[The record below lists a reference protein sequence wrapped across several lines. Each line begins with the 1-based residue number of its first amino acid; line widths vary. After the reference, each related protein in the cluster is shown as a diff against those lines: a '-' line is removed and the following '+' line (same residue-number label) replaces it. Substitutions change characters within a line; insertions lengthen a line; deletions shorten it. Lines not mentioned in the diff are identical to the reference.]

1 MRRLFGL
8 VCAALALAGCGLG
21 PGEEREGG
29 AELRVTRDFGHE
41 LLAEA
46 SRDTVRE
53 DETVMRFLQ
62 SERDVETRYG
72 GKFVQSI
79 DGLEGSGPV
88 GRRDWFYF
96 VNGIEADVGAAD
108 FELSPHDVVQ
118 WDHRDW
124 RAAMRI
130 PAIVGAFPEPFLHG
144 YQGKRLPVRVEC
156 EDADSTA
163 CDEVKASLNDA
174 GVPATGSS
182 IGTAAGGREQLLRV
196 VVAKWDRAR
205 DVRAVATLER
215 GPEESG
221 VFVRFAGGKL
231 ELLDQRGEPARTA
244 PPGTGLVAMTA
255 FEDEALV
262 LAITGLDDAGVEAA
276 AGALERET
284 LRDAFALAATP
295 QGPVKLP
302 LMEDGR

>member
-1 MRRLFGL
+1 MRRLLGL

-41 LLAEA
+41 LVAEA
-46 SRDTVRE
+46 TTEAVRE

-62 SERDVETRYG
+62 SEREVETRYG
-72 GKFVQSI
+72 GRFVQSI
-79 DGLEGSGPV
+79 DGVEGSGPV

-144 YQGKRLPVRVEC
+144 YRGKRLPVRVEC
-156 EDADSTA
+156 EDAGSEA
-163 CDEVKASLNDA
+163 CTIVKESLREA
-174 GVPATGSS
+174 GVPASGAS
-182 IGTAAGGREQLLRV
+182 IGTAGGGRGQLLRV
-196 VVAKWDRAR
+196 LVAKWERAR
-205 DVRAVATLER
+205 DVRAAATLER
-215 GPEESG
+215 GPDESG
-221 VFVRFAGGKL
+221 VFARFTGGEL
-231 ELLDQRGEPARTA
+231 QLLDPRGDAAQTA
-244 PPGTGLVAMTA
+244 PAGTGLVAMTA

-262 LAITGLDDAGVEAA
+262 LVVTGLADAGVEAA
-276 AGALERET
+276 AQALDRET
-284 LRDAFALAATP
+284 LRDAFAVAVTP
-295 QGPVKLP
+295 DGPVKLP
-302 LMEDGR
+302 LMEDRR